1 MKKNLRLVILA
12 CALAGS
18 PLAFAQSSSTASS
31 PGGRMDQGSQ
41 QMHQSLKV
49 GMQKMHGHMTGDTDQ
64 DFATMMRMHHQH
76 GVEMAKAEVQ
86 KREVARTEGDGSEN
100 HRGPAEGNQP
110 ARCVAGQAQVAR
122 EA

>member
-86 KREVARTEGDGSEN
+86 NGRSPELKAM
-100 HRGPAEGNQP
+100 
-110 ARCVAGQAQVAR
+110 AQKII
-122 EA
+122 EAQQKEISQLDAWLAKHK

>member
-41 QMHQSLKV
+41 QMHQSSKV
-49 GMQKMHGHMTGDTDQ
+49 GMQMHGHMTGDTDQ

-86 KREVARTEGDGSEN
+86 NGRSPELKAM
-100 HRGPAEGNQP
+100 
-110 ARCVAGQAQVAR
+110 AQKII
-122 EA
+122 EAQQKEISQLDAWLAKHK